1 MGLFE
6 ILHNTYVGMN
16 CSIVSNG
23 GIITK
28 KNDWKLCGRKRSWIK
43 L

>member
-28 KNDWKLCGRKRSWIK
+28 KKMIENSVVGSGRELS
-43 L
+43 